1 MLQTYPSRQEKQIQQ
16 NKRIQQTKQM
26 QQAKQDVLQWFY
38 EQAKAHKLTGTA
50 QRLWYWLFTQL
61 SMMQPDR
68 FYEISSRTL
77 ADELDVCVKSIERGR
92 KALQQAG
99 LLHYEVR
106 GKSVYYRL
114 LLPGLDDSTS
124 LACRGIIDQKSI
136 EHQAPVGLAE
146 TDNSN
151 FNLISSAAGNIAYTA
166 TITQQL
172 AELTA
177 KLEEYARQIAQ
188 LQIQLAEQKDSA
200 NQVSVDIADT
210 GNDTAIFCRGILD
223 RKSVEHQAPA
233 SQADT
238 NDNCIMFKTK
248 TNTVARIA
256 ANATFCADN
265 PYQNGATITNS
276 RDYAACK
283 QKQLHQPDVLFNDKY
298 EILLWDYLNKYKDN
312 RFAEACCNHFIMVKE
327 IYQHKGKKKLTEAG
341 FYNIMNELEQLSGND
356 MTLKLAIMERS
367 LRNRWTGF
375 FALPD
380 NTPEHKKA
388 EQKKQ
393 GRKRSSYH
401 NSYGRNQYRS
411 HYDSM
416 QPREGR
422 DLSYLEQ

>member
-1 MLQTYPSRQEKQIQQ
+1 MLQTYQAQQ
-16 NKRIQQTKQM
+16 NKRMQQTTQM

-61 SMMQPDR
+61 SMVQPDR
-68 FYEISSRTL
+68 FYEISSRVL
-77 ADELDVCVKSIERGR
+77 ADELNVCIKSIERSR
-92 KALQQAG
+92 KTLQQAR

-114 LLPGLDDSTS
+114 LLP
-124 LACRGIIDQKSI
+124 
-136 EHQAPVGLAE
+136 E
-146 TDNSN
+146 TDCVESGA
-151 FNLISSAAGNIAYTA
+151 ISAEKHTSDAPHFFPQSATTGDIAYTA

-200 NQVSVDIADT
+200 NQASVDIADT

-223 RKSVEHQAPA
+223 QKNVGHQAPA

-238 NDNCIMFKTK
+238 NDNCIMFKTN
-248 TNTVARIA
+248 TNTVTRVATDG
-256 ANATFCADN
+256 ANPC
-265 PYQNGATITNS
+265 QNGATITNS
-276 RDYAACK
+276 QDYAACK
-283 QKQLHQPDVLFNDKY
+283 QKQLHQPDILFNDKS

-327 IYQHKGKKKLTEAG
+327 IYQYKGKKKLTEAG

-356 MTLKLAIMERS
+356 MTLKLAIM
-367 LRNRWTGF
+367 
-375 FALPD
+375 
-380 NTPEHKKA
+380 
-388 EQKKQ
+388 
-393 GRKRSSYH
+393 
-401 NSYGRNQYRS
+401 
-411 HYDSM
+411 
-416 QPREGR
+416 
-422 DLSYLEQ
+422 

>member
-1 MLQTYPSRQEKQIQQ
+1 
-16 NKRIQQTKQM
+16 
-26 QQAKQDVLQWFY
+26 
-38 EQAKAHKLTGTA
+38 
-50 QRLWYWLFTQL
+50 
-61 SMMQPDR
+61 MQPDR
-68 FYEISSRTL
+68 FYEISSRVL
-77 ADELDVCVKSIERGR
+77 ADELNVCLKSIERSR
-92 KALQQAG
+92 KALQQSG

-114 LLPGLDDSTS
+114 LLP
-124 LACRGIIDQKSI
+124 
-136 EHQAPVGLAE
+136 E
-146 TDNSN
+146 TDCVESGA
-151 FNLISSAAGNIAYTA
+151 ISAEKRTSDAPHDFPQSPAAGDIAYTA
-166 TITQQL
+166 AITQQL

-200 NQVSVDIADT
+200 NQASVDIADT
-210 GNDTAIFCRGILD
+210 SNDTAIFCRGILD
-223 RKSVEHQAPA
+223 QKNVGHQTSA

-238 NDNCIMFKTK
+238 NDNCIMFKTN
-248 TNTVARIA
+248 TNTV
-256 ANATFCADN
+256 TQVVADS
-265 PYQNGATITNS
+265 TITNS

-283 QKQLHQPDVLFNDKY
+283 QKQLHQPDILFNDKY

-393 GRKRSSYH
+393 GRKRVGCGAHNAPLYR

-411 HYDSM
+411 HYDRL

>member
-1 MLQTYPSRQEKQIQQ
+1 MLQTYPSQQDKQLQQ
-16 NKRIQQTKQM
+16 ATQM
-26 QQAKQDVLQWFY
+26 QQAKQGVLQWFY

-61 SMMQPDR
+61 SMVQPDR
-68 FYEISSRTL
+68 FYEISSRVL
-77 ADELDVCVKSIERGR
+77 ANELGVCLKSIERSR

-114 LLPGLDDSTS
+114 LLPGLDDSTF
-124 LACRGIIDQKSI
+124 LACRGIIDQKSV
-136 EHQAPVGLAE
+136 EHQVPVGLAE

-151 FNLISSAAGNIAYTA
+151 FNLISSTAGDIAYTA

-200 NQVSVDIADT
+200 NQASADIADT
-210 GNDTAIFCRGILD
+210 SNDTAIFCRGILD
-223 RKSVEHQAPA
+223 QKNVEHQAPA

-238 NDNCIMFKTK
+238 N
-248 TNTVARIA
+248 
-256 ANATFCADN
+256 N
-265 PYQNGATITNS
+265 PTNS
-276 RDYAACK
+276 KDYAACK
-283 QKQLHQPDVLFNDKY
+283 QKQLHQPDILFNDKY

-367 LRNRWTGF
+367 LRNRWAGF

-393 GRKRSSYH
+393 GRKRSSYR

>member
-1 MLQTYPSRQEKQIQQ
+1 MLQTYPSRQEKQSQQ
-16 NKRIQQTKQM
+16 NKQIQQTKQM
-26 QQAKQDVLQWFY
+26 QQVKQDVLQWFY

-61 SMMQPDR
+61 SMVQPDR
-68 FYEISSRTL
+68 FYEISSRVL
-77 ADELDVCVKSIERGR
+77 ANELNVCVKSIERSR

-114 LLPGLDDSTS
+114 LLPEPNCVESGAISAEKRASD
-124 LACRGIIDQKSI
+124 
-136 EHQAPVGLAE
+136 APHVFQQPA
-146 TDNSN
+146 
-151 FNLISSAAGNIAYTA
+151 AAGDIDHTV

-200 NQVSVDIADT
+200 NQASVDIADT
-210 GNDTAIFCRGILD
+210 SNDTAIFCRGILD
-223 RKSVEHQAPA
+223 QKNVDHQAPA

-238 NDNCIMFKTK
+238 NDNCIMFKTN
-248 TNTVARIA
+248 TNTV
-256 ANATFCADN
+256 TQVVGDS
-265 PYQNGATITNS
+265 ATITNS
-276 RDYAACK
+276 KDYAACK
-283 QKQLHQPDVLFNDKY
+283 QKQLHQPDILFNDKY

-312 RFAEACCNHFIMVKE
+312 RFAEACCNHFIMVKK

-341 FYNIMNELEQLSGND
+341 FYNIMNELERLSGND

-393 GRKRSSYH
+393 GRKRSSYR
-401 NSYGRNQYRS
+401 NSYGHRQYRS

>member
-1 MLQTYPSRQEKQIQQ
+1 MLQTYSSQQDKQM
-16 NKRIQQTKQM
+16 QQTKQM

-61 SMMQPDR
+61 SMVQPDR

-77 ADELDVCVKSIERGR
+77 ANELAVCLKSIERSR

-114 LLPGLDDSTS
+114 LLPDLDDSTS
-124 LACRGIIDQKSI
+124 LTCRGVLDQKSI
-136 EHQAPVGLAE
+136 EHQVPVGLAE

-151 FNLISSAAGNIAYTA
+151 FNLISSAAGDISYTA

-200 NQVSVDIADT
+200 NQASVDIADT

-223 RKSVEHQAPA
+223 QKNVEHQAPA

-238 NDNCIMFKTK
+238 NDNCIMFKTN
-248 TNTVARIA
+248 TNTVAWVA
-256 ANATFCADN
+256 ADGANSC
-265 PYQNGATITNS
+265 QNDAIITNS
-276 RDYAACK
+276 QDYAACK
-283 QKQLHQPDVLFNDKY
+283 QKQLHQPDILFNDKY

-393 GRKRSSYH
+393 GRKRSSYR
-401 NSYGRNQYRS
+401 NSYGHRQYRS

>member
-1 MLQTYPSRQEKQIQQ
+1 M
-16 NKRIQQTKQM
+16 
-26 QQAKQDVLQWFY
+26 
-38 EQAKAHKLTGTA
+38 
-50 QRLWYWLFTQL
+50 
-61 SMMQPDR
+61 
-68 FYEISSRTL
+68 
-77 ADELDVCVKSIERGR
+77 
-92 KALQQAG
+92 
-99 LLHYEVR
+99 
-106 GKSVYYRL
+106 
-114 LLPGLDDSTS
+114 
-124 LACRGIIDQKSI
+124 
-136 EHQAPVGLAE
+136 GLAE

-151 FNLISSAAGNIAYTA
+151 FNLISSAAGDISYTA

-200 NQVSVDIADT
+200 NQASVDIADT

-223 RKSVEHQAPA
+223 QKNVDHQAPA

-238 NDNCIMFKTK
+238 NDNCIMFKTN
-248 TNTVARIA
+248 TNTVTR
-256 ANATFCADN
+256 FVADSAN
-265 PYQNGATITNS
+265 PYQNSITITNS
-276 RDYAACK
+276 KDYAACK
-283 QKQLHQPDVLFNDKY
+283 QKQLHQPDILFNDKY

-312 RFAEACCNHFIMVKE
+312 RFAEACCNHFIMLKE

-388 EQKKQ
+388 EKKKQ
-393 GRKRSSYH
+393 GRKRNSYH
-401 NSYGRNQYRS
+401 NSSGHRQYRS
-411 HYDSM
+411 YYDSM

>member
-1 MLQTYPSRQEKQIQQ
+1 MLQTYPLRQEKQIQQ

-61 SMMQPDR
+61 SMVQPDR
-68 FYEISSRTL
+68 FYEISSRVL

-114 LLPGLDDSTS
+114 LLPDLDDSTS
-124 LACRGIIDQKSI
+124 LTCRGIIDQKSV
-136 EHQAPVGLAE
+136 EHPVPVGLVE

-151 FNLISSAAGNIAYTA
+151 FNLISSAAGDIAYTA

-177 KLEEYARQIAQ
+177 KLEEYARLIAQ

-200 NQVSVDIADT
+200 NQASVDIADT
-210 GNDTAIFCRGILD
+210 SNDTAIFCRGILD
-223 RKSVEHQAPA
+223 RKNVGHQAPA

-248 TNTVARIA
+248 TNTVTRVV
-256 ANATFCADN
+256 AD
-265 PYQNGATITNS
+265 GATITNS
-276 RDYAACK
+276 KAYAACK
-283 QKQLHQPDVLFNDKY
+283 QKQLHQPDILFNDKY

-380 NTPEHKKA
+380 NTPEHKKT

>member
-1 MLQTYPSRQEKQIQQ
+1 MLQTYPSRQDKRMQQ
-16 NKRIQQTKQM
+16 NKQIQQTKQM
-26 QQAKQDVLQWFY
+26 QQVKQDVLQWFY

-61 SMMQPDR
+61 SMVQPDR

-77 ADELDVCVKSIERGR
+77 ADELDVCVKSIERSR

-124 LACRGIIDQKSI
+124 LACKGVLDQKSV

-151 FNLISSAAGNIAYTA
+151 FNLISSAAGDIDHTV

-172 AELTA
+172 AELIA
-177 KLEEYARQIAQ
+177 KLEEYARQITQ
-188 LQIQLAEQKDSA
+188 LQIQLAELKDSA
-200 NQVSVDIADT
+200 DQASVDIADT
-210 GNDTAIFCRGILD
+210 INDTAIFCRGILD
-223 RKSVEHQAPA
+223 QKNVEHYPSANEE
-233 SQADT
+233 DT
-238 NDNCIMFKTK
+238 N
-248 TNTVARIA
+248 
-256 ANATFCADN
+256 
-265 PYQNGATITNS
+265 NGATIANS
-276 RDYAACK
+276 QDYAACK
-283 QKQLHQPDVLFNDKY
+283 QKQLHQPDILFNDKY

-393 GRKRSSYH
+393 GRKRSSYR
-401 NSYGRNQYRS
+401 NSYGHRQYRS

>member
-1 MLQTYPSRQEKQIQQ
+1 MLQTYPSRQDKQ
-16 NKRIQQTKQM
+16 IQQTKQM

-61 SMMQPDR
+61 SMVQPDR

-77 ADELDVCVKSIERGR
+77 ADEMGVCLKSIERSR

-114 LLPGLDDSTS
+114 LLLETDCVESGAISVEKHTSDALHVFPQS
-124 LACRGIIDQKSI
+124 LA
-136 EHQAPVGLAE
+136 VG
-146 TDNSN
+146 D
-151 FNLISSAAGNIAYTA
+151 IAYTA

-200 NQVSVDIADT
+200 NQASVDIADT
-210 GNDTAIFCRGILD
+210 GNDTAVFCRGILD
-223 RKSVEHQAPA
+223 QNSIEHQAPA
-233 SQADT
+233 SP
-238 NDNCIMFKTK
+238 NDDCIMFK
-248 TNTVARIA
+248 TNTVARVA
-256 ANATFCADN
+256 ANAIFCADSAN
-265 PYQNGATITNS
+265 PCQNDATITNS
-276 RDYAACK
+276 KEYAACK
-283 QKQLHQPDVLFNDKY
+283 QKQLHQPDILFNNKY

-388 EQKKQ
+388 EKKKQ
-393 GRKRSSYH
+393 GRKRVGCGAISAEKRASNAPLYR

>member
-1 MLQTYPSRQEKQIQQ
+1 
-16 NKRIQQTKQM
+16 M

-61 SMMQPDR
+61 SMVQPDR

-77 ADELDVCVKSIERGR
+77 ADELDVCVKSIERSR

-124 LACRGIIDQKSI
+124 LACKGVLDQKSV

-151 FNLISSAAGNIAYTA
+151 FNLISSAAEDIAYTA

-200 NQVSVDIADT
+200 NQASVAVSYT
-210 GNDTAIFCRGILD
+210 HLTL
-223 RKSVEHQAPA
+223 P
-233 SQADT
+233 T
-238 NDNCIMFKTK
+238 T
-248 TNTVARIA
+248 
-256 ANATFCADN
+256 
-265 PYQNGATITNS
+265 PY
-276 RDYAACK
+276 
-283 QKQLHQPDVLFNDKY
+283 V
-298 EILLWDYLNKYKDN
+298 
-312 RFAEACCNHFIMVKE
+312 
-327 IYQHKGKKKLTEAG
+327 
-341 FYNIMNELEQLSGND
+341 
-356 MTLKLAIMERS
+356 
-367 LRNRWTGF
+367 
-375 FALPD
+375 
-380 NTPEHKKA
+380 
-388 EQKKQ
+388 
-393 GRKRSSYH
+393 
-401 NSYGRNQYRS
+401 
-411 HYDSM
+411 
-416 QPREGR
+416 
-422 DLSYLEQ
+422 

>member
-1 MLQTYPSRQEKQIQQ
+1 MLQTYPSRQDKRMQQ
-16 NKRIQQTKQM
+16 NKQIQQTKQI

-61 SMMQPDR
+61 SMVQPDR
-68 FYEISSRTL
+68 FYEISSRVL
-77 ADELDVCVKSIERGR
+77 SDELDVCVKSIERSR

-114 LLPGLDDSTS
+114 LLPDLDDSTS
-124 LACRGIIDQKSI
+124 LACRGIIDQKSV
-136 EHQAPVGLAE
+136 EHQVPVGLAE

-151 FNLISSAAGNIAYTA
+151 FNLISSAAGDIAYTA
-166 TITQQL
+166 AITQQL

-200 NQVSVDIADT
+200 NQASVDIADT
-210 GNDTAIFCRGILD
+210 SNDTAIFCRDILD
-223 RKSVEHQAPA
+223 RKSVGHQAPA
-233 SQADT
+233 SQADK
-238 NDNCIMFKTK
+238 NDNCSMFKTK
-248 TNTVARIA
+248 TDTVTRVV
-256 ANATFCADN
+256 AD
-265 PYQNGATITNS
+265 GATITNS

-283 QKQLHQPDVLFNDKY
+283 QKQLHQPDILFNDKY

-312 RFAEACCNHFIMVKE
+312 RFAEACCNHFIMLKE

-393 GRKRSSYH
+393 GRKRSSYR

>member
-1 MLQTYPSRQEKQIQQ
+1 MLQTYPSRQDKQ
-16 NKRIQQTKQM
+16 IQQTKQM

-68 FYEISSRTL
+68 FYEISSRVL
-77 ADELDVCVKSIERGR
+77 ADELNVCLKSIERSR
-92 KALQQAG
+92 KALQQSG

-114 LLPGLDDSTS
+114 LLP
-124 LACRGIIDQKSI
+124 
-136 EHQAPVGLAE
+136 E
-146 TDNSN
+146 TDCVESGA
-151 FNLISSAAGNIAYTA
+151 ISAEKRTSDAPHDFPQSPAAGDIAYTA
-166 TITQQL
+166 AITQQL

-200 NQVSVDIADT
+200 NQASVDIADT
-210 GNDTAIFCRGILD
+210 SNDTAIFCRGILD
-223 RKSVEHQAPA
+223 RKSVEHQTPA

-238 NDNCIMFKTK
+238 NDNCIMFKTN
-248 TNTVARIA
+248 TNTVTR
-256 ANATFCADN
+256 FVADSAN

-276 RDYAACK
+276 KDYAACK

-367 LRNRWTGF
+367 LRNRWAGF

-393 GRKRSSYH
+393 GRKRGSYR
-401 NSYGRNQYRS
+401 NSYGQSQYRS
-411 HYDSM
+411 HYDRL

>member
-1 MLQTYPSRQEKQIQQ
+1 MLQT
-16 NKRIQQTKQM
+16 QM

-61 SMMQPDR
+61 SMVQPDR

-77 ADELDVCVKSIERGR
+77 ANELGVCLKSIERSR

-114 LLPGLDDSTS
+114 LLPDLDDSTS
-124 LACRGIIDQKSI
+124 LTCKGVLDQKSV
-136 EHQAPVGLAE
+136 EQQAPVGLAE

-151 FNLISSAAGNIAYTA
+151 FNLISSAAGDIAYTA

-200 NQVSVDIADT
+200 NQASVDIADT
-210 GNDTAIFCRGILD
+210 GNDTAIFCRSILD
-223 RKSVEHQAPA
+223 QKNVGHQAPA

-238 NDNCIMFKTK
+238 ADYTTLTD
-248 TNTVARIA
+248 TN
-256 ANATFCADN
+256 N
-265 PYQNGATITNS
+265 PTNS
-276 RDYAACK
+276 KDYAACK
-283 QKQLHQPDVLFNDKY
+283 QKQLHQPDILFNDKY

-388 EQKKQ
+388 EKKKQ
-393 GRKRSSYH
+393 GRKRVGCGAISTEKRASNAPLYR

-411 HYDSM
+411 HYDRL

>member
-16 NKRIQQTKQM
+16 NKQIQQTKQI

-61 SMMQPDR
+61 SMVQPDR
-68 FYEISSRTL
+68 FYEISSRVL
-77 ADELDVCVKSIERGR
+77 ADELNVCLKSIERSR
-92 KALQQAG
+92 KVLQQAG

-124 LACRGIIDQKSI
+124 LAYRGVLDQNSI
-136 EHQAPVGLAE
+136 EHQVSVGLAE

-151 FNLISSAAGNIAYTA
+151 FNLISSATGDIDHTV
-166 TITQQL
+166 TIMQQL
-172 AELTA
+172 TELTA

-188 LQIQLAEQKDSA
+188 LQIQLAEQKDSV
-200 NQVSVDIADT
+200 NQASADIADT
-210 GNDTAIFCRGILD
+210 SNDTAIFCRGILD
-223 RKSVEHQAPA
+223 QTNIEHQAPA
-233 SQADT
+233 SQDDK

-248 TNTVARIA
+248 TSTVAGVV
-256 ANATFCADN
+256 ADSTN
-265 PYQNGATITNS
+265 PYQNGAIFTNS
-276 RDYAACK
+276 KDYTACK
-283 QKQLHQPDVLFNDKY
+283 QKQLHQPDILFNDKY

-393 GRKRSSYH
+393 GRKRGSYR

-411 HYDSM
+411 HYDRL

>member
-1 MLQTYPSRQEKQIQQ
+1 MLQTYPSRQDKRMQQ
-16 NKRIQQTKQM
+16 NKQIQQTKQM
-26 QQAKQDVLQWFY
+26 QQVKQDVLQWFY

-50 QRLWYWLFTQL
+50 QRLWYCLFTQL
-61 SMMQPDR
+61 SMVQPDR
-68 FYEISSRTL
+68 FYEISSRVL
-77 ADELDVCVKSIERGR
+77 ANELGVCLKSIERSR
-92 KALQQAG
+92 RALQQAG

-124 LACRGIIDQKSI
+124 LAYRGIIDQKSV
-136 EHQAPVGLAE
+136 EHPAPVGLAE

-151 FNLISSAAGNIAYTA
+151 FNIISSAAGNIAYTA

-200 NQVSVDIADT
+200 NQASVDIADT

-223 RKSVEHQAPA
+223 QKNVEHQAPA

-248 TNTVARIA
+248 TDTVTRVVTDSA
-256 ANATFCADN
+256 N
-265 PYQNGATITNS
+265 PYNNDNIITNS
-276 RDYAACK
+276 KDYAACK
-283 QKQLHQPDVLFNDKY
+283 QKQLHQPDILFNDKY

-356 MTLKLAIMERS
+356 MALKLAIMERS

-393 GRKRSSYH
+393 GRKRSSYR

>member
-1 MLQTYPSRQEKQIQQ
+1 MLQTYPSQQDKRMQQTKQ
-16 NKRIQQTKQM
+16 IQQTKQM

-61 SMMQPDR
+61 SMVQPDR
-68 FYEISSRTL
+68 FYEISSRVL

-124 LACRGIIDQKSI
+124 LACRGVLDQKSV
-136 EHQAPVGLAE
+136 EHPAPVGLAE

-151 FNLISSAAGNIAYTA
+151 FNLISSAAGDIAYTA
-166 TITQQL
+166 AITQQL

-200 NQVSVDIADT
+200 NQASVDIADT
-210 GNDTAIFCRGILD
+210 SNDTAIFCRGILD
-223 RKSVEHQAPA
+223 QKNVEHYPSANEE
-233 SQADT
+233 DT
-238 NDNCIMFKTK
+238 NNS
-248 TNTVARIA
+248 
-256 ANATFCADN
+256 
-265 PYQNGATITNS
+265 ATITNS
-276 RDYAACK
+276 QDYAACK
-283 QKQLHQPDVLFNDKY
+283 QKQLHQPDILFNDKY

-393 GRKRSSYH
+393 GRKRVGCGAISAEKRASNAPLYR
-401 NSYGRNQYRS
+401 NSYGNSNYRGR
-411 HYDSM
+411 YNKV
-416 QPREGR
+416 QLREDR
-422 DLSYLEQ
+422 DLEYLVQ

>member
-1 MLQTYPSRQEKQIQQ
+1 MLQTYPSRQDKRMQQ
-16 NKRIQQTKQM
+16 NKQIQQTKQM
-26 QQAKQDVLQWFY
+26 QQVKQDVLQWFY
-38 EQAKAHKLTGTA
+38 EQAKVHKLTGTA

-61 SMMQPDR
+61 SMVQPDR
-68 FYEISSRTL
+68 FYEISSRVL
-77 ADELDVCVKSIERGR
+77 ANELGVCLKSIERSR
-92 KALQQAG
+92 RALQQAG

-124 LACRGIIDQKSI
+124 LAYRGVLDQKSV
-136 EHQAPVGLAE
+136 EHQVPVGLAE

-151 FNLISSAAGNIAYTA
+151 FNLISSAAGDIAYTA

-200 NQVSVDIADT
+200 NQASVDIAAT
-210 GNDTAIFCRGILD
+210 SNDTAIFCRCILD
-223 RKSVEHQAPA
+223 QKNVEHQAPA

-238 NDNCIMFKTK
+238 N
-248 TNTVARIA
+248 
-256 ANATFCADN
+256 N
-265 PYQNGATITNS
+265 PTNS
-276 RDYAACK
+276 KDYAACK
-283 QKQLHQPDVLFNDKY
+283 QKQLHQPDILFNDKY

-367 LRNRWTGF
+367 LRNRWAGF

-393 GRKRSSYH
+393 GRKRSSYR
-401 NSYGRNQYRS
+401 NSYGHRQYRS

>member
-1 MLQTYPSRQEKQIQQ
+1 M
-16 NKRIQQTKQM
+16 QQTKQM

-61 SMMQPDR
+61 SMVQPDR
-68 FYEISSRTL
+68 FYEISSRVL

-114 LLPGLDDSTS
+114 LLP
-124 LACRGIIDQKSI
+124 
-136 EHQAPVGLAE
+136 E
-146 TDNSN
+146 TDCLESGAIRAEKRTSDAPHV
-151 FNLISSAAGNIAYTA
+151 FLQSPAVGDIAYTA

-172 AELTA
+172 AELSA

-200 NQVSVDIADT
+200 NQASLDIADT

-223 RKSVEHQAPA
+223 QKNVEHQAPA

-248 TNTVARIA
+248 TDTVTRVV
-256 ANATFCADN
+256 TDSTN
-265 PYQNGATITNS
+265 PCQNGATITNS
-276 RDYAACK
+276 QDYAACK
-283 QKQLHQPDVLFNDKY
+283 QKQLHQPDILFNDKY

-393 GRKRSSYH
+393 GRKRVGCGAHNAPLYR

-411 HYDSM
+411 HYDRL

>member
-1 MLQTYPSRQEKQIQQ
+1 MLQTYPSRQDKRMQQTKQ
-16 NKRIQQTKQM
+16 IQQTKQM

-61 SMMQPDR
+61 SMVQPDR
-68 FYEISSRTL
+68 FYEISSRVL
-77 ADELDVCVKSIERGR
+77 ADELNVCVKSIERSR
-92 KALQQAG
+92 KVLQQAG

-124 LACRGIIDQKSI
+124 LAYRGVLDQKSI

-151 FNLISSAAGNIAYTA
+151 FNLISSAAGDISYTA

-200 NQVSVDIADT
+200 NQASVDIADT
-210 GNDTAIFCRGILD
+210 GNDTAVFCRGILD
-223 RKSVEHQAPA
+223 QKSVEHYPSANEEN
-233 SQADT
+233 T
-238 NDNCIMFKTK
+238 NNST
-248 TNTVARIA
+248 
-256 ANATFCADN
+256 
-265 PYQNGATITNS
+265 TITNS
-276 RDYAACK
+276 KAYAACK
-283 QKQLHQPDVLFNDKY
+283 QKQLHQPDILFNDKY

-312 RFAEACCNHFIMVKE
+312 RFAEACCNHFIMLKE

-401 NSYGRNQYRS
+401 NSSGYRQYRS

>member
-1 MLQTYPSRQEKQIQQ
+1 
-16 NKRIQQTKQM
+16 
-26 QQAKQDVLQWFY
+26 VL
-38 EQAKAHKLTGTA
+38 AN
-50 QRLWYWLFTQL
+50 
-61 SMMQPDR
+61 
-68 FYEISSRTL
+68 
-77 ADELDVCVKSIERGR
+77 ELGVCLKSIERSR
-92 KALQQAG
+92 RALQQAG

-124 LACRGIIDQKSI
+124 LAYRGVLDQKSV
-136 EHQAPVGLAE
+136 EHQVPVGLAE

-151 FNLISSAAGNIAYTA
+151 FNLISSAAGDIAYTA

-200 NQVSVDIADT
+200 NQASVDIADT

-223 RKSVEHQAPA
+223 QKNVEHQAPA
-233 SQADT
+233 SQADK

-248 TNTVARIA
+248 TDTVTRVVTDSA
-256 ANATFCADN
+256 N
-265 PYQNGATITNS
+265 PYNNDNIITNS
-276 RDYAACK
+276 KDYAALK
-283 QKQLHQPDVLFNDKY
+283 QKQQHQPDILFNDKY

-367 LRNRWTGF
+367 LRNRWAGF

-393 GRKRSSYH
+393 GRKRSSYR
-401 NSYGRNQYRS
+401 NSYGHSQYRS